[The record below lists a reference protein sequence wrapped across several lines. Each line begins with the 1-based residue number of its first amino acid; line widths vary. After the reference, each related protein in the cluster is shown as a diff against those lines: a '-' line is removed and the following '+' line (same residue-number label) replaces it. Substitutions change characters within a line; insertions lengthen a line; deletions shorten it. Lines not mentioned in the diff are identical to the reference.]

1 MKKKITSVLLVIV
14 MMILPLGIGAT
25 AIESDDYTLVS
36 PYASVDWD
44 TWKQYKGNL
53 HTHSSVS
60 DGNASFRD
68 MIYGAYEQGFDLL
81 GFSEHGITGK
91 AWDQQPFIRPLYLYQ
106 VFTGNSRKP
115 LTSEEFAAIT
125 DGSAPL
131 ENGQARGKGMF
142 CVTGANELNAVALTM
157 SHVNGYFLPSWF
169 GNLNWGFENGQEAAV
184 AAIEKLGGLSHINH
198 PGDWLVCDGKID
210 KVMDP
215 KNIKYFSEILLKYP
229 SCLGLEAVNG
239 FTSVTPYDR
248 VLWDNVLMYCLPYG
262 RNVYGFTSSD
272 AHSVG
277 RLDDCFNYYIMP
289 ETSMTAMRECLENGT
304 FFGATHKVVANNII
318 GPKNDINMSTGK
330 DLPLPQIGYLKVDGH
345 RISMKVGNTGYVQ
358 WIANGKPLVR
368 NDVNG
373 DGVVTIDLDEFDT
386 DGMLYVRCEVYN
398 ENGMTYSQAIT
409 LDRGNE
415 ALEYK
420 PDTGFK
426 ATMQKVGFVLSST
439 RVYVI
444 ISKLIYWIGKA
455 INK

>member
-1 MKKKITSVLLVIV
+1 MKRKIISVILVVV
-14 MMILPLGIGAT
+14 MAILPLNIGAT
-25 AIESDDYTLVS
+25 AIGTSDFSLIS
-36 PYASVDWD
+36 PYENVDWD

-91 AWDQQPFIRPLYLYQ
+91 EWDQQPFIRPLYCYQ
-106 VFTGNSRKP
+106 AFTNNSRKP
-115 LTSEEFAAIT
+115 LTSDEFAAIT

-142 CVTGANELNAVALTM
+142 CVTGANELNAVTISL

-169 GNLNWGFENGQEAAV
+169 GNFNWGYENGQEAAI
-184 AAIEKLGGLSHINH
+184 AAVEKHGGLSHINH

-215 KNIKYFSEILLKYP
+215 ENIKFFADLILKYP
-229 SCLGLEAVNG
+229 SCLGIEAVNG
-239 FTSVTPYDR
+239 YTSVTPFDR

-262 RNVYGFTSSD
+262 RNVYGFASSD
-272 AHSVG
+272 AHKVK
-277 RLDDCFNYYIMP
+277 RLDDCYNYYVMP
-289 ETSMTAMRECLENGT
+289 ESSMEAMRECLENGT

-318 GPKNDINMSTGK
+318 GPENDINMSTGQ
-330 DLPLPQIGYLKVDGH
+330 DLPLPQVGYLKVDGH
-345 RISMKVGNTGYVQ
+345 TISLNVGNAGYVQ

-368 NDVNG
+368 NDING
-373 DGVVTIDLDEFDT
+373 DGIVTLDLDEFET
-386 DGMLYVRCEVYN
+386 DDMLYVRCEIYN

-409 LDRGNE
+409 LDHGNDP
-415 ALEYK
+415 LEYK
-420 PDTGFK
+420 PDSDFTS
-426 ATMQKVGFVLSST
+426 TTQKVEFILSNT
-439 RVYVI
+439 RLYVI
-444 ISKLIYWIGKA
+444 LSKLFSMISKA